1 MAEIRSRLKPDET
14 VKAIYRATKRA
25 LRTNPGGRN
34 NQELLQSQLEFL
46 ERIYSF

>member
-1 MAEIRSRLKPDET
+1 MAEIRTRLTPDET

-25 LRTNPGGRN
+25 LRSKSGGRS
-34 NQELLQSQLEFL
+34 NQNQLQSQLEFL

>member
-1 MAEIRSRLKPDET
+1 MAEIRTRLKPDET

-25 LRTNPGGRN
+25 LRTNTGTRTN
-34 NQELLQSQLEFL
+34 ASLLQSQLEFL

>member
-1 MAEIRSRLKPDET
+1 MAEIRSRLMPDET

-25 LRTNPGGRN
+25 LRVNPGNRSN
-34 NQELLQSQLEFL
+34 RDRLTSQLEFL